1 MSLERIKFK
10 NNNHNIF
17 KYTSN
22 HTLTPNKK
30 LFAKECED
38 VYKLNFSNINTKL
51 RENELYSKF
60 KIIQSIETPELF
72 NSIDRVKQ
80 FLPEVVNLLNIT
92 KRKKIETML
101 FKRFEHQEFE
111 KVIKKE
117 IKAIT
122 EKRDDLKNKIIKK
135 REELLKLENEMSDMQ
150 FSIKTF
156 SDMNKSYLKIDNKKK
171 VFNRFNSIK
180 EISTPQFAPF
190 INKNSIS
197 NKNLTD
203 NNNNIQKDI
212 NLNQIKKFNSYLN
225 INSFN
230 KGITQRNSVIDNNK
244 ISDKIEDDKETKE
257 RNLYY
262 ERMLYQKGQEII
274 KLKKILPQ
282 IKSQRNKLSLEI
294 QNLEQEKTMLKNK
307 KDSLTEHLY
316 LYFLEILKEGKD
328 TRNEGLSWI
337 IKEIFQLKKKVL
349 ISCLPQYLDN
359 HAIEYIFKQAK
370 LNLLLEDYE
379 NQVKKIK
386 NELVNLNLVKNTNKN
401 KLRIVNKKF
410 FYKENDKNKDDI
422 NYDNQNNNENKNK
435 LKKNLT
441 DISFDIKL
449 LNNNN
454 TQINNYS
461 SRANIFNDYSKISN
475 TARTDFTNINND
487 SYNNNT
493 ESTFDNNCTDKINF
507 ITNTYN
513 NKIKKNEI
521 YVNIND
527 NNTTND
533 IEKSQRNETTDVNNF
548 RLNNHNSSNSKI
560 SLKKVLTNSMDNKLK
575 DNTFNFINNKNSK
588 KIKISHKLLDLYHK
602 KVDLND
608 INTIPDRLKLVEVNK
623 FLLSKKS
630 KINEKN
636 SGKIEQYFIK
646 NQRIKSLKKKIKELK
661 DNEMKRIF
669 EEYLKKGYH
678 KKYMVEKE
686 ILLSALIGEDNVLP
700 ELNKQMKESRQYF
713 ESLKKCGLMNQSLNV
728 NQQINLLNSLFFDK
742 NNDNK
747 NIDE

>member
-10 NNNHNIF
+10 NNNINIF

-22 HTLTPNKK
+22 HTQTPNKK
-30 LFAKECED
+30 LFTKECED

-60 KIIQSIETPELF
+60 KIVQSIETPELF

-80 FLPEVVNLLNIT
+80 FLPDVVNLINIS
-92 KRKKIETML
+92 KSKKIESML

-111 KVIKKE
+111 KIIKKE
-117 IKAIT
+117 IKALT
-122 EKRDDLKNKIIKK
+122 EKRDEIKNRIIKK
-135 REELLKLENEMSDMQ
+135 REELQKLENKISDMQ
-150 FSIKTF
+150 FSIKTY
-156 SDMNKSYLKIDNKKK
+156 SDMNKSYLKYESKKK
-171 VFNRFNSIK
+171 VFNRFSIK
-180 EISTPQFAPF
+180 ELSTPQFAPF
-190 INKNSIS
+190 LNKYSMS
-197 NKNLTD
+197 NLNLTD
-203 NNNNIQKDI
+203 NNNIQKDP
-212 NLNQIKKFNSYLN
+212 NLNPIKKFNSFLN
-225 INSFN
+225 INSFD
-230 KGITQRNSVIDNNK
+230 KDKVKRNTVIDNNK
-244 ISDKIEDDKETKE
+244 ISDKIEDDKEAKE
-257 RNLYY
+257 RNLAY
-262 ERMLYQKGQEII
+262 ERMLYLKGQEII
-274 KLKKILPQ
+274 KLKKLLPQ

-307 KDSLTEHLY
+307 KDNLIEHLY

-337 IKEIFQLKKKVL
+337 VKEIFQLKKKVL
-349 ISCLPQYLDN
+349 ISYIPQYLDN

-370 LNLLLEDYE
+370 LSLLLEDYE
-379 NQVKKIK
+379 NQVNKIK
-386 NELVNLNLVKNTNKN
+386 NELLNLNLVKKTNQN
-401 KLRIVNKKF
+401 KLRIVNKKL
-410 FYKENDKNKDDI
+410 FYKENNKNKENI
-422 NYDNQNNNENKNK
+422 NYDNQNNNENKNR

-441 DISFDIKL
+441 EISIDTKL
-449 LNNNN
+449 LNNNHA
-454 TQINNYS
+454 QINNYS
-461 SRANIFNDYSKISN
+461 SRANIFNDYS
-475 TARTDFTNINND
+475 TRTDFTNINND
-487 SYNNNT
+487 SYYNNT
-493 ESTFDNNCTDKINF
+493 ESTFDNNCADKIDF
-507 ITNTYN
+507 ITNTHN
-513 NKIKKNEI
+513 NESKKNEI
-521 YVNIND
+521 YVDIND
-527 NNTTND
+527 NNTNND
-533 IEKSQRNETTDVNNF
+533 IEKSQRNETADINNF
-548 RLNNHNSSNSKI
+548 RINYNNCNSKI

-575 DNTFNFINNKNSK
+575 NNTFNFINSKNSK

-608 INTIPDRLKLVEVNK
+608 INTVPDRLKIAEVNK

-636 SGKIEQYFIK
+636 SGKIEQYFAN

-713 ESLKKCGLMNQSLNV
+713 ESLKKCGLMNQSINV
-728 NQQINLLNSLFFDK
+728 NQQINLLNTLILEQ
-742 NNDNK
+742 NNASK

>member
-1 MSLERIKFK
+1 MSLEKIKFK
-10 NNNHNIF
+10 NNHHNIF
-17 KYTSN
+17 KYTSYHN
-22 HTLTPNKK
+22 RTPSKK
-30 LFAKECED
+30 LFTKECED
-38 VYKLNFSNINTKL
+38 VYKLNFNNINTKL

-60 KIIQSIETPELF
+60 KLIQSIETPELF

-80 FLPEVVNLLNIT
+80 FLPDVVNLINIS
-92 KRKKIETML
+92 KSKKIEAML

-111 KVIKKE
+111 KVMKKE
-117 IKAIT
+117 IKTIT
-122 EKRDDLKNKIIKK
+122 EKRDELKNKIINK
-135 REELLKLENEMSDMQ
+135 REELQKLENKISDMQ
-150 FSIKTF
+150 FSIKTY
-156 SDMNKSYLKIDNKKK
+156 SDMNKSYLKSDSKKK
-171 VFNRFNSIK
+171 VFNRFSIK

-190 INKNSIS
+190 LHKNSMS
-197 NKNLTD
+197 NKNLTE
-203 NNNNIQKDI
+203 NNNIQKDQ
-212 NLNQIKKFNSYLN
+212 NLNPIKKFNSYLN

-230 KGITQRNSVIDNNK
+230 KDIIQRNSVIDNNK
-244 ISDKIEDDKETKE
+244 TSDKIEDDKEAKE
-257 RNLYY
+257 RNLSY
-262 ERMLYQKGQEII
+262 ERMLYQKGQEVI

-282 IKSQRNKLSLEI
+282 IKSHRNKLSLEI
-294 QNLEQEKTMLKNK
+294 QNLEHEKTILKNK
-307 KDSLTEHLY
+307 KDNLTEHLY

-337 IKEIFQLKKKVL
+337 IKEIFQLNKKVL
-349 ISCLPQYLDN
+349 ISYIPQYLDN
-359 HAIEYIFKQAK
+359 HAIEYIFKQAR
-370 LNLLLEDYE
+370 LNLLLENYE
-379 NQVKKIK
+379 NQAKKIK
-386 NELVNLNLVKNTNKN
+386 NELVNLNLVKKTNKS
-401 KLRIVNKKF
+401 KLRLINKKLV
-410 FYKENDKNKDDI
+410 YKENDKNKEDI
-422 NYDNQNNNENKNK
+422 NYDNQNNNDDKNK

-441 DISFDIKL
+441 EISLDTKL
-449 LNNNN
+449 VNNNSA
-454 TQINNYS
+454 QINNYS

-487 SYNNNT
+487 SYYNNS
-493 ESTFDNNCTDKINF
+493 ESTFDNIYNDKINF

-513 NKIKKNEI
+513 NENKKNEI

-533 IEKSQRNETTDVNNF
+533 IEKLQRNETTDVNTF
-548 RLNNHNSSNSKI
+548 RINTHNSSNSKI
-560 SLKKVLTNSMDNKLK
+560 SLKKVLTNSMDNKFK
-575 DNTFNFINNKNSK
+575 NNTFNFINSKNSK

-608 INTIPDRLKLVEVNK
+608 INTIPDRLKIAEVNK
-623 FLLSKKS
+623 FLDSKKS

-636 SGKIEQYFIK
+636 SGQIEQYFQN

-728 NQQINLLNSLFFDK
+728 NQQINLLNTLFFEQ
-742 NNDNK
+742 NNANK